1 MSAGRDDLDELL
13 GAYALDAVDPQER
26 QRVDEYLVHNPRA
39 RAEVEQHREVAT
51 MLSYTGAPAPA
62 GLWDRIA
69 EALDDRAPA
78 PEPGPELAKVMPL
91 PHRPTIAASAVPPP
105 PAPARAPADLATAR
119 SRRAR
124 RSWGGVMAA
133 AAAVVIGLLSWRVVD
148 VTRQLD
154 DERAHGAG
162 LERVIDNLRSES
174 TTREAQLLSSDGSKS
189 AHAYVAVDGTGYLDG
204 RALVVLDPDHTYQ
217 LWGVIQGPAGQQVIS
232 LGVLGRQ
239 FEVAPFVVRQGTL
252 VKLVLTE
259 EARGGVPV
267 SKQPAALAG
276 DLI

>member
-1 MSAGRDDLDELL
+1 MTPGRDDLDELL
-13 GAYALDAVDPQER
+13 GAYALDAVDAQER
-26 QRVDEYLVHNPRA
+26 QRVEEYLAHNPRA

-51 MLSYTGAPAPA
+51 MLSYTGAPAPE

-78 PEPGPELAKVMPL
+78 PEPGPELAKVMPM
-91 PHRPTIAASAVPPP
+91 PARVTAGPV
-105 PAPARAPADLATAR
+105 PAPPVSAPALAPR
-119 SRRAR
+119 SERRTR
-124 RSWGGVMAA
+124 RSWTGVFGAA
-133 AAAVVIGLLSWRVVD
+133 AAIVVALLSWRVVD

-154 DERAHGAG
+154 DARAHGVG
-162 LERVIDNLRSES
+162 LERAIENLQQDS
-174 TTREAQLLSSDGSKS
+174 TTRRADLLSTDGRQT

-217 LWGVIQGPAGQQVIS
+217 LWGVVQGPAGQQVIS

-239 FEVAPFVVRQGTL
+239 FDVAPFVVRQGTL

-259 EARGGVPV
+259 ETRGGVPV
-267 SKQPAALAG
+267 SSQPAALAG